1 MVNFNQTDTSITLI
15 MFPILLN
22 HTAWQVIQ
30 VTDVIFRLMVNKF

>member
-22 HTAWQVIQ
+22 HTTWQVIQ
-30 VTDVIFRLMVNKF
+30 ATDVILD